1 MVPAP
6 DTRGDK
12 GKQDGRGRGH
22 IGSLKVRG
30 RAGLQG
36 RARRIDL
43 RTMTEK
49 WISHTVALALFVAL
63 GPAAFGQEDPN
74 AIGGPEDLGS
84 YEETGAAPVVDEIA
98 APDIWSAADSAYHI
112 PAYETYGDWN
122 TDQIFEKGPAVT
134 DTVHLQLA
142 WADCDHHMPICGRIT
157 SPFGIRH
164 GRHHYGTDLKL
175 QVGDPVRAAFPG
187 MVRISR
193 YHKDFGNVVVV
204 RHANGLETLYGH
216 MSKRLVEVG
225 DVVEAG
231 EVLGLGGSTG
241 RSTGSHLHFEARYLG
256 HPIDPEKLFDME
268 AGLLRSDRLSITPKT
283 FQRMTAGTETFY
295 QVRRGDT
302 LYGISRRTGV
312 PVASLC
318 RMNKISAKSTLRV
331 GQRIRYR
338 K

>member
-1 MVPAP
+1 M
-6 DTRGDK
+6 
-12 GKQDGRGRGH
+12 
-22 IGSLKVRG
+22 
-30 RAGLQG
+30 GLQG
-36 RARRIDL
+36 WMRRIDL

-49 WISHTVALALFVAL
+49 WTINTLALVLFLAF
-63 GPAAFGQEDPN
+63 GPMAFGQEDPS
-74 AIGGPEDLGS
+74 AIGGPEDVES
-84 YEETGAAPVVDEIA
+84 YVETGDAPIVDEA
-98 APDIWSAADSAYHI
+98 SSSDIWTAADSAYHI

-134 DTVHLQLA
+134 DTVHLQLT

-175 QVGDPVRAAFPG
+175 QVGDPVRSAFAG

-193 YHKDFGNVVVV
+193 YHRDFGNVVVV

-231 EVLGLGGSTG
+231 EVIGLGGSTG

-268 AGLLRSDRLSITPKT
+268 EGVLRSDQFSITPRT
-283 FQRMTAGTETFY
+283 FQKMTAGTETSY
-295 QVRRGDT
+295 RVRRGDT

-318 RMNKISAKSTLRV
+318 RMNRISAKSTLRV
-331 GQRIRYR
+331 GQQIRYR